1 MDGIRLTEHFLKKI
15 RTRQA
20 EISETLMSGGISSL
34 EQYQNLMG
42 QVSALGEIEQT
53 LKETRSRLERDE
65 DD

>member
-42 QVSALGEIEQT
+42 QVSALGFMEQELT
-53 LKETRSRLERDE
+53 AMLNRTENDE
-65 DD
+65 D

>member
-42 QVSALGEIEQT
+42 QVSALGFMEQELT
-53 LKETRSRLERDE
+53 ALLNRTEN
-65 DD
+65 DDD

>member
-34 EQYQNLMG
+34 EQYQNFMG
-42 QVSALGEIEQT
+42 QVSALGFMEQELT
-53 LKETRSRLERDE
+53 ALLNRTEN
-65 DD
+65 DDD

>member
-1 MDGIRLTEHFLKKI
+1 VDGVRLTEHFLKKI

-34 EQYQNLMG
+34 EQYQNIMG
-42 QVSALGEIEQT
+42 QVSALGFMEQELT
-53 LKETRSRLERDE
+53 ALLTRTENE

>member
-1 MDGIRLTEHFLKKI
+1 MDGVRLTEHFLKKI

-34 EQYQNLMG
+34 EQYQNIMG
-42 QVSALGEIEQT
+42 QVSALGFMEQELT
-53 LKETRSRLERDE
+53 ALLTRTENE